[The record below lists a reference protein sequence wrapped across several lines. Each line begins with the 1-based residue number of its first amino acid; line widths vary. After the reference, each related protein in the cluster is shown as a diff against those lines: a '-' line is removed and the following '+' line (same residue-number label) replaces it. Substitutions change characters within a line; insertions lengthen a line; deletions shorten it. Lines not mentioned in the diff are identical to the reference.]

1 MDLGTGIGLAISG
14 TAALSSLI
22 ASLRN
27 GQKIQDVHLTMN
39 SRLDEL
45 LAATKAQAFA
55 EGRVGRRYFDA
66 CHAGLSARR
75 RRDCYSHRGRRFR
88 QLAPPVPLPCG
99 S

>member
-55 EGRVGRRYFDA
+55 EGQEHQRAGDLQRVAEGIVAVADA
-66 CHAGLSARR
+66 KAKVLDQDAARA
-75 RRDCYSHRGRRFR
+75 
-88 QLAPPVPLPCG
+88 APPVP
-99 S
+99 